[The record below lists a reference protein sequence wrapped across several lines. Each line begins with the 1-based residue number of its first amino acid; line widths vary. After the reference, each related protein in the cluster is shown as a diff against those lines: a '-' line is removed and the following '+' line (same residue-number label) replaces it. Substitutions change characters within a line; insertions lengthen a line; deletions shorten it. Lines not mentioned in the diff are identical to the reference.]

1 MRYTLSFAQREKFIG
16 RYCGKG
22 RSASAGGVSCVCGRG
37 LDAARAAQCPK
48 CPVPRIW
55 DIPSGRTAHRRCRR
69 EMLRERL
76 VGAGVDGSFDAKRVE
91 QIPQP
96 AQQRRQL

>member
-1 MRYTLSFAQREKFIG
+1 
-16 RYCGKG
+16 
-22 RSASAGGVSCVCGRG
+22 
-37 LDAARAAQCPK
+37 
-48 CPVPRIW
+48 
-55 DIPSGRTAHRRCRR
+55 
-69 EMLRERL
+69 MLRERL